1 MPVQLVPTQHDPPP
15 AQHEPQADVVPSPKP
30 VGHKGIRVDV
40 EERPAWQGN
49 RFIAVLLVLLLLG
62 GAAGSILTMSPA
74 GIATGTLAAVAALVM
89 MASIGWSSPDRPRS

>member
-49 RFIAVLLVLLLLG
+49 RFIAVLLVLLLARDPSCGL
-62 GAAGSILTMSPA
+62 SQFSWL
-74 GIATGTLAAVAALVM
+74 
-89 MASIGWSSPDRPRS
+89 R